1 MNVNQLIIEFLRNNK
16 MYLVAYVIFMLAY
29 PITSILLPKYYGQ
42 IVDELKND
50 KPLSVKVVAFLL
62 IGVNLMYLLLDRLD
76 NVFIPKLQSYV
87 KTNIVQVILQNYKDK
102 FEEQELGKVI
112 NKVIKLP
119 LIIRDLVRQIRN
131 YIVPMTL
138 ILLFIP
144 VRYFMIHRNLGIMV
158 LTSMIVSF
166 IIMVPLTKNCL
177 DLSSNMEKDN
187 EESSEHIS
195 ELFDNLLDIYSMDT
209 YDDEIKNLEKQEQE
223 SVLIYKETFNCTN
236 RLRGIMNAF
245 ALITFLGSF
254 VYAYQLYR
262 QNKINLGA
270 MISTAVTSMYII
282 GKIGSLAGEAPDLVF
297 NIGAYIRISKYLS
310 SLDDIKPVTK
320 EKYEVKNGEIT
331 FRDVGIKYGNKNVIN
346 NFNLTIKPKESI
358 GIIGKIGSGK
368 SSLIKALL
376 KLTPYT
382 GKIYLD
388 GKDISELDSSTV
400 RSQILFV
407 RQNPIPFNRTLYEN
421 IVYGNKLATKNDV
434 IALFNK
440 YNLTSFFN
448 HNLDDKV
455 GRKGDKLSGG
465 QRQMIFLL
473 RIMLSKKP
481 IIILDEP
488 TSSLDSDSANYV
500 LKILKD
506 ILNTRTVILIT
517 HDDKIGQMMNKQI
530 NLTKSS

>member
-1 MNVNQLIIEFLRNNK
+1 MNVNQLIIEFLRDNK
-16 MYLVAYVIFMLAY
+16 MYLVGYIIFMLAY
-29 PITSILLPKYYGQ
+29 PITSVLLPKYYGQ

-50 KPLSVKVVAFLL
+50 KPLSFKIVVFLL
-62 IGVNLMYLLLDRLD
+62 IGVNIMYLVLDRLD

-102 FEEQELGKVI
+102 FEEQELGKLISKIV
-112 NKVIKLP
+112 KLP
-119 LIIRDLVRQIRN
+119 IIIRDLVRQIHN
-131 YIVPMTL
+131 YIVPMSL

-144 VRYFMIHRNLGIMV
+144 IRYFMIDRSLGIMV

-166 IIMVPLTKNCL
+166 IVLIPITKDCL
-177 DLSSNMEKDN
+177 ELSSTMEKDN
-187 EESSEHIS
+187 ENSNEHIS

-209 YDDEIKNLEKQEQE
+209 YDEEIKNLEKQQQE
-223 SVLIYKETFNCTN
+223 SISVYKKTFNCTN
-236 RLRGIMNAF
+236 KLRGIMNAF
-245 ALITFLGSF
+245 ALATFLGSF

-262 QNKINLGA
+262 QNKINLGN

-282 GKIGSLAGEAPDLVF
+282 GKIGSLSGEAPDLIF
-297 NIGAYIRISKYLS
+297 NIGAYHRISKYLYS
-310 SLDDIKPVTK
+310 MDNLKPVKK
-320 EKYEVKNGEIT
+320 EKYQVKHGEIT
-331 FRDVGIKYGNKNVIN
+331 FKDVGIKYGNKKVIN
-346 NFNLTIKPKESI
+346 NFNLNIKPKDSVV
-358 GIIGKIGSGK
+358 IIGKIGSGK

-382 GKIYLD
+382 GNIYLD
-388 GKDISELDSSTV
+388 GQDISELDPSAV

-421 IVYGNKLATKNDV
+421 IVYGNKHVTKNHV
-434 IALFNK
+434 INLFDK

-473 RIMLSKKP
+473 RILLSKKP

-488 TSSLDSDSANYV
+488 TSSLDSESANYV

-517 HDDKIGQMMNKQI
+517 HDDKIGQTMNNKI
-530 NLTKSS
+530 TIT